1 MNSVP
6 FEEIATITYVLTDDW
21 YQAEGKKRLRETAGT
36 KPTFSNSEIL
46 TLLLLMDFLP
56 YPGEGQYLGF
66 IRANYLPLFPNL
78 VDQSQF
84 NRRARKLRM
93 LVEHLRKHWA
103 EELGVTLATEFLL
116 DTKPLPVLGY
126 KRSKRHSDF
135 AGSATFGYCA
145 SRNMHYFGYKLV
157 TLSTMNGVP
166 IAYDLVPANTDERL
180 AAETVLSAIS
190 NCDVFCDKGFISEEW
205 QTEQLVIHG
214 NRIWTPA
221 RVNQK
226 TQNPEGF
233 DRWLNAL
240 RERIE
245 GVYNEIQ
252 NTGRN
257 LERLLRKTLV
267 GLATHVAAKMTSHL
281 LKRLLRL
288 RFGIDVQTFTQIGSP
303 ISH

>member
-1 MNSVP
+1 MKSVS
-6 FEEIATITYVLTDDW
+6 FVEIATITYVLTDDW
-21 YQAEGKKRLRETAGT
+21 YQTEGKKLLRETAGQ
-36 KPTFSNSEIL
+36 KPVFSNSEII

-56 YPGEGQYLGF
+56 YPGEGQFLGF
-66 IRANYLPLFPNL
+66 IRANYLGLFPHL

-93 LVEHLRKHWA
+93 LVECIRQHWA
-103 EELGVTLATEFLL
+103 EQMGVTLATEFLL
-116 DTKPLPVLGY
+116 DTKPLPVVGY
-126 KRSKRHSDF
+126 KRSKGHSNF
-135 AGSATFGYCA
+135 AGSATYGYCA
-145 SRNMHYFGYKLV
+145 SRNLHYFGYKLV
-157 TLSTMNGVP
+157 TLSTMDGVP
-166 IAYDLVPANTDERL
+166 VAYDLVPANTDERL
-180 AAETVLSAIS
+180 AAETVLSAIT

-226 TQNPEGF
+226 IQNPKGF

-245 GVYNEIQ
+245 SVYNEIQ

-257 LERLLRKTLV
+257 LERLLRKTV
-267 GLATHVAAKMTSHL
+267 MGLATHVAAKMTSHL
-281 LKRLLRL
+281 LKLLLR
-288 RFGIDVQTFTQIGSP
+288 RQFGIDVQTFTQTT
-303 ISH
+303 